1 MQRFPV
7 QQRQPGDGMRK
18 PMIAGALVVALV
30 TAGCASTSGGS
41 SSGTT
46 PQRRGNSTLITESEI
61 ASANL
66 ETIYDVIE
74 RLRPNMLRT
83 RGQVGRLSGASEGDA
98 GAQNSRIRVYLNG
111 SSVGDLTMLR
121 SIQASSIR
129 EVQYLSATDAT
140 TRFGTGHDAGAIL
153 LTSK

>member
-1 MQRFPV
+1 
-7 QQRQPGDGMRK
+7 MRTR
-18 PMIAGALVVALV
+18 MIAGALVVALV
-30 TAGCASTSGGS
+30 TAGCASTSGGT

-46 PQRRGNSTLITESEI
+46 QRRGSSTLISESEI
-61 ASANL
+61 ANANL
-66 ETIYDVIE
+66 ESIHDVIE

-98 GAQNSRIRVYLNG
+98 GAQSSRIRVYLNG
-111 SSVGDLTMLR
+111 SGIGDITMLR
-121 SIQASSIR
+121 SIQASTIK

>member
-1 MQRFPV
+1 
-7 QQRQPGDGMRK
+7 MRTR
-18 PMIAGALVVALV
+18 MIAGALVVALV
-30 TAGCASTSGGS
+30 TAGCASTSGGT

-46 PQRRGNSTLITESEI
+46 QRRGSSTLITESEI
-61 ASANL
+61 ANANL
-66 ETIYDVIE
+66 ESIHDVIE

-98 GAQNSRIRVYLNG
+98 GAQSSRIRVYLNG
-111 SSVGDLTMLR
+111 STIGDITMLR
-121 SIQASSIR
+121 SIQASTIK